1 MGGGVQSSP
10 DAPAVP
16 SACPPLCEGTEL
28 PDWEHREGRLAAQG
42 SPGPGQLL
50 VGYDQDLSQVLA
62 SPLVAKGPSLLLT
75 EAIRGTMERIWGV
88 ERMGWELQTAVVAGD
103 RGGGRKQGSLVESK
117 AGAVPSAPLSCM
129 GNTSTNSFLKTD
141 SR

>member
-1 MGGGVQSSP
+1 M
-10 DAPAVP
+10 
-16 SACPPLCEGTEL
+16 
-28 PDWEHREGRLAAQG
+28 
-42 SPGPGQLL
+42 
-50 VGYDQDLSQVLA
+50 GYDQDLSQVLA
-62 SPLVAKGPSLLLT
+62 SPLGKGPSLLLT
-75 EAIRGTMERIWGV
+75 EAIRRTMECIWGV
-88 ERMGWELQTAVVAGD
+88 ERMGWELQTAVAAGD